1 MTNILEKFKKINWLW
16 FLPMIA
22 VLHLVSFAAMTWPF
36 LNTAGFI
43 IIALLGLFFAIKDLR
58 LAILLLFLEL
68 LVGSKGYLFSLSVG
82 DFELSIRIALWL
94 IIMSVWA
101 IKFLGDFKKN
111 WQDLKNVL
119 WSRSGKYFL
128 ALLLACVVS
137 VIIGLVNNKVSNLFF
152 DANNWI
158 FLLLAVPLWTSFKTK
173 ADLDLLLKTFVIG
186 VTWLAAETLILAYV
200 FSHELGAWPGE
211 IYAWLRG
218 TGLAEITWTP
228 NGFWRIF
235 LQSQLYLV
243 PAFIALQMLASQ
255 GKLREKITAKRIM
268 QAALILSALFF
279 SLSRSLG
286 LGLAA
291 ALVMMGLLALP
302 KWSEIRKQILVF
314 VFSGLATVVLVSLV
328 LTGLGGARALFDRA
342 NITTEAAAYS
352 RWNLLPVITKQI
364 MISPII
370 GQGFGATVTYQSAD
384 PRVLAKDPSGTY
396 ETYAFE
402 WGWLDLWLKL
412 GLWGMIIYLTWL
424 LAVIRDLLKTKKI
437 EATWLAISLVAL
449 MVIHFFTPYLNHPLG
464 LIIVIISVQ
473 AVRIWQEN
481 SKVKS

>member
-1 MTNILEKFKKINWLW
+1 MLEKFRKINWLY
-16 FLPMIA
+16 FLPILA
-22 VLHLVSFAAMTWPF
+22 ALHLLSFAAMTWPF
-36 LNTAGFI
+36 LNTLGFVIIAGF
-43 IIALLGLFFAIKDLR
+43 ALVLAIVDFR

-68 LVGSKGYLFSLSVG
+68 LVGSKGYLFSLPLG

-128 ALLLACVVS
+128 ALLLACALSVV
-137 VIIGLVNNKVSNLFF
+137 IGLVNNKLSNLFF

-158 FLLLAVPLWTSFKTK
+158 FLLIALPLWTSFKTRE
-173 ADLDLLLKTFVIG
+173 DLDLLLKTFVIG

-200 FSHELGAWPGE
+200 FSHELRAWPGY
-211 IYAWLRG
+211 IYAWLRR
-218 TGLAEITWTP
+218 TELAEITWTP

-243 PAFIALQMLASQ
+243 PAFVALQMLASQ
-255 GKLREKITAKRIM
+255 GKLAEKITAKRIA

-279 SLSRSLG
+279 SLSRSLW

-291 ALVMMGLLALP
+291 ALVMTALLSLRKWPRIKRQIVVFAL
-302 KWSEIRKQILVF
+302 
-314 VFSGLATVVLVSLV
+314 SGLVTAVLVSLV
-328 LTGLGGARALFDRA
+328 LTGLGGAKALFDRA

-364 MISPII
+364 MTSPIF
-370 GQGFGATVTYQSAD
+370 GAGFGATVTYQSRD
-384 PRVLAKDPSGTY
+384 PRALEKDPSGTY

-412 GLWGMIIYLTWL
+412 GLVGMMIYLVWL
-424 LAVIRDLLKTKKI
+424 IRMIGDLLKLKRV
-437 EATWLAISLVAL
+437 EATWLAVSLVAL
-449 MVIHFFTPYLNHPLG
+449 LVIHFFTPYLNHPLG
-464 LIIVIISVQ
+464 LIVVIISAQ

>member
-1 MTNILEKFKKINWLW
+1 M
-16 FLPMIA
+16 
-22 VLHLVSFAAMTWPF
+22 
-36 LNTAGFI
+36 
-43 IIALLGLFFAIKDLR
+43 
-58 LAILLLFLEL
+58 
-68 LVGSKGYLFSLSVG
+68 
-82 DFELSIRIALWL
+82 
-94 IIMSVWA
+94 
-101 IKFLGDFKKN
+101 
-111 WQDLKNVL
+111 
-119 WSRSGKYFL
+119 
-128 ALLLACVVS
+128 
-137 VIIGLVNNKVSNLFF
+137 
-152 DANNWI
+152 
-158 FLLLAVPLWTSFKTK
+158 
-173 ADLDLLLKTFVIG
+173 
-186 VTWLAAETLILAYV
+186 
-200 FSHELGAWPGE
+200 
-211 IYAWLRG
+211 
-218 TGLAEITWTP
+218 
-228 NGFWRIF
+228 
-235 LQSQLYLV
+235 
-243 PAFIALQMLASQ
+243 
-255 GKLREKITAKRIM
+255 
-268 QAALILSALFF
+268 
-279 SLSRSLG
+279 
-286 LGLAA
+286 GLAA

-412 GLWGMIIYLTWL
+412 GLWGMLIYLAWL

-437 EATWLAISLVAL
+437 EATWLALSLVAL
-449 MVIHFFTPYLNHPLG
+449 MVVHFFTPYLNHPLG
-464 LIIVIISVQ
+464 LIIMIISVQ

>member
-1 MTNILEKFKKINWLW
+1 MLEKFRKINWLY
-16 FLPMIA
+16 FLPILA
-22 VLHLVSFAAMTWPF
+22 ALHLLSFAAMTWPF
-36 LNTAGFI
+36 LNTLGFVIIAGF
-43 IIALLGLFFAIKDLR
+43 ALVLAIVDLR

-68 LVGSKGYLFSLSVG
+68 LVGSKGYLFSLPLG

-128 ALLLACVVS
+128 ALLLACAVS
-137 VIIGLVNNKVSNLFF
+137 VVIGLVNNKLSNLFF

-158 FLLLAVPLWTSFKTK
+158 FLLIALPLWTSFKTRE
-173 ADLDLLLKTFVIG
+173 DLDLLLKTFVIG

-200 FSHELGAWPGE
+200 FSHELRAWPGY
-211 IYAWLRG
+211 IYAWLRR
-218 TGLAEITWTP
+218 TELAEITWTP

-243 PAFIALQMLASQ
+243 PAFVALQMLASQ
-255 GKLREKITAKRIM
+255 GKLAEKITAKRIA

-279 SLSRSLG
+279 SLSRSLW

-291 ALVMMGLLALP
+291 ALVMTAWLSLP
-302 KWSEIRKQILVF
+302 KWPRIKTQIKVF
-314 VFSGLATVVLVSLV
+314 VSSGIVAAVLVSLV
-328 LTGLGGARALFDRA
+328 LTGLGGAKALFDRA

-364 MISPII
+364 MTSPIF
-370 GQGFGATVTYQSAD
+370 GAGFGATVTYQSRD
-384 PRVLAKDPSGTY
+384 PRALEKDPSGTY

-412 GLWGMIIYLTWL
+412 GLVGMMIYLAWL
-424 LAVIRDLLKTKKI
+424 IRMIGDLLKLKRV
-437 EATWLAISLVAL
+437 EATWLAVSLVAL
-449 MVIHFFTPYLNHPLG
+449 LVIHFFTPYLNHPLG
-464 LIIVIISVQ
+464 LIVVIISAQ